1 MALGADIL
9 EAIAKQSRRPLSQ
22 VIEAF
27 TRFIPR
33 IDAARPAAKV
43 VAPAPAPRPVA
54 PVPRPAAPAPR
65 AAAPEPAAPA
75 PRAVAPEPQVPVVRR
90 AAEPAPVG
98 PVRVSEPVVPSVQA
112 EAPGQLRLPFTE
124 RGEGGRFL
132 SPYGRGTV
140 DPDVVR
146 ASLTADVAPPVRIPD
161 PWAGDLG
168 RQLDL
173 PLTYRRPPVE
183 IETTFM
189 PRGAASSIEAMSSP
203 LRGVGELDAGT
214 LRSLQD
220 LSQRASR
227 QYGIPS
233 DEIFRRITAP
243 GGTDYLNELAGRNAL
258 QNITGRIASS
268 INEEALNKV
277 LAGLSTGAGITGLGL
292 LGYEIGRPK
301 TPFSQEQID
310 ASIAALQQM
319 KEEKEERLKAAPE
332 APVLPQ
338 PEAPL
343 ARVLGGDS
351 ATEPLVAPRRQLV
364 PLGAGP
370 GETPVAAVP
379 VAQKPLG
386 APTLEPGGDLAAYYK
401 ARSEYAQQPAIRQ
414 ELVEFVTQGLEGQQ
428 ARDLATWAKQNPH
441 LAYEMKRRA
450 MADPD
455 QSLQTNQNTT
465 SSALSTELGT
475 DNSNNAQ
482 GSADA
487 VSSSAMNPS
496 AGSYDM
502 MAATRPLEKPV
513 LLGAQQVRNYAE
525 GSLETGE
532 TFADKLLRMAARR
545 QQIA

>member
-1 MALGADIL
+1 MALGADIF
-9 EAIAKQSRRPLSQ
+9 EAIVKQSGRPLKE

-27 TRFIPR
+27 TKFIPR
-33 IDAARPAAKV
+33 IEAARPPV
-43 VAPAPAPRPVA
+43 RVTPASA
-54 PVPRPAAPAPR
+54 PVPRAAAPVSAPAPR
-65 AAAPEPAAPA
+65 AAAPEP
-75 PRAVAPEPQVPVVRR
+75 QVPVARQ
-90 AAEPAPVG
+90 AYEPAPVG
-98 PVRVSEPVVPSVQA
+98 PVRVNPPVTSSVQA
-112 EAPGQLRLPFTE
+112 EAPGQLRLPLTS
-124 RGEGGRFL
+124 RGEGGRL
-132 SPYGRGTV
+132 VSPYGRGTV

-161 PWAGDLG
+161 PWFGDIG

-183 IETTFM
+183 IETTFI
-189 PRGAASSIEAMSSP
+189 PKGQASSIEAMSSP

-227 QYGIPS
+227 QYGIPA
-233 DEIFRRITAP
+233 DEIFSRITKP
-243 GGTDYLNELAGRNAL
+243 GGTDFLNELAGRNAL
-258 QNITGRIASS
+258 QNIVGRITSRTGLS
-268 INEEALNKV
+268 PEAANKL
-277 LAGLSTGAGITGLGL
+277 LAGLGTTAGVGGLGV
-292 LGYEIGRPK
+292 LGYQIGRPK
-301 TPFSQEQID
+301 DVPSELET
-310 ASIAALQQM
+310 
-319 KEEKEERLKAAPE
+319 AAP
-332 APVLPQ
+332 AAVLPVTTEEVPPAPIL
-338 PEAPL
+338 PEAEVL
-343 ARVLGGDS
+343 ARTIGADTSETPVIL
-351 ATEPLVAPRRQLV
+351 PRRDLV
-364 PLGAGP
+364 PLGERP
-370 GETPVAAVP
+370 GERPFVP
-379 VAQKPLG
+379 VAQKPVG
-386 APTLEPGGDLAAYYK
+386 APILEPGGDLAAYYK
-401 ARSEYAQQPAIRQ
+401 QRSEYAQQPAVRQ
-414 ELVEFVTQGLEGQQ
+414 ELVEFVTRGLEGQQ

-441 LAYEMKRRA
+441 LAYELKRRA

-487 VSSSAMNPS
+487 VSSSVMNPS
-496 AGSYDM
+496 AGNYDM

-513 LLGAQQVRNYAE
+513 LLGAQQARNYAE